1 MYFFKFFRNQLWQH
15 LIRYNSFTNVNINK
29 IYISCIVFLQISF
42 CFLFVDIYV
51 REDVWTLA
59 SHLHVFC
66 FQLEAGVKGLG
77 LGGVKVLGI
86 VGGGGVTL
94 LGVFLLGGSVPH
106 HLVTIQKFQ
115 KMTSLQR
122 FDYL

>member
-1 MYFFKFFRNQLWQH
+1 M
-15 LIRYNSFTNVNINK
+15 NINK
-29 IYISCIVFLQISF
+29 VYISCIVFLQISF

-77 LGGVKVLGI
+77 LGGVKFLGI
-86 VGGGGVTL
+86 VGWGKGGGGL
-94 LGVFLLGGSVPH
+94 PFLGYFYRFRGIFVRRVSTTSSCYH
-106 HLVTIQKFQ
+106 TKF
-115 KMTSLQR
+115 SENDLSAA
-122 FDYL
+122 L